1 VTFCSIDIRHIHRIL
16 GFRRPDLPSRQRTL
30 VAAMVNIAHT
40 QFPPLSYKQPHDH
53 VRRHDRAT
61 RELIGLVYKK
71 SDNSMVLQQPAARVL
86 VVEDEMMLRMRA
98 VDIVEDA
105 GFTPVEA
112 VNADDALVILE
123 SRSDIDLL
131 FTDIQMPGSMDGL
144 KLAHAVHERW
154 PSIKIILVSGQVT
167 PNEADKPVNSRF
179 FGKPLEVK
187 TMIAELQEM
196 IGQGALRIIPA
207 DLSRL
212 LATIPH
218 LETFS
223 HVAPAGSNVHTSEE
237 FLTAENDSLRLLL
250 EQAGI
255 DAQVLLA
262 QAGIDAKEREAA
274 DKLQKLILEE
284 LHHRIKNTLA
294 TVSAI
299 ASQSL
304 QTATSIEDGQHAI
317 EGRLVALG
325 RAHDLLLQARWANA
339 DLANTIRGAIEPYD
353 SEAGG
358 RFSISGPDIKVTS
371 GAVIALAM
379 TLNELCTNTTKFG
392 ALSVP
397 VGSIDIAW
405 KIDEGK
411 QRLQLTWTEKGGPS
425 VHAPSRQSFGTRL
438 IGSLGQ
444 QLKGEVQLAYETKG
458 FVFTMDVPMTSL
470 VAPA

>member
-1 VTFCSIDIRHIHRIL
+1 MAAS
-16 GFRRPDLPSRQRTL
+16 PS
-30 VAAMVNIAHT
+30 AA
-40 QFPPLSYKQPHDH
+40 LRS
-53 VRRHDRAT
+53 
-61 RELIGLVYKK
+61 
-71 SDNSMVLQQPAARVL
+71 VL

-105 GFTPVEA
+105 GFTAIEA
-112 VNADDALVILE
+112 VNADDALAILE
-123 SRSDIDLL
+123 SRPDIELL

-144 KLAHAVHERW
+144 RLAHDVHDRW
-154 PSIKIILVSGQVT
+154 PLIKIILVSGQLKLT
-167 PNEADKPVNSRF
+167 ESDKPADSRF
-179 FGKPLEVK
+179 FGKPLDVK
-187 TMIAELQEM
+187 QMIEEM
-196 IGQGALRIIPA
+196 QDMMGKGALKIVPGDIAALISKVPHPKA
-207 DLSRL
+207 N
-212 LATIPH
+212 ATP
-218 LETFS
+218 
-223 HVAPAGSNVHTSEE
+223 VRPGPAGSTQE

-255 DAQVLLA
+255 DAEVLLA

-304 QTATSIEDGQHAI
+304 RTATSIEHGQHAI

-339 DLANTIRGAIEPYD
+339 SLDQTIHGATEPYVTIG
-353 SEAGG
+353 SG
-358 RFSISGPDIKVTS
+358 RISIEGPDIRITS

-397 VGSIDIAW
+397 AGRIEIVW
-405 KIDEGK
+405 KIDEAR
-411 QRLQLTWTEKGGPS
+411 QRLHLTWSEKNGPT

-438 IGSLGQ
+438 IGTLGQ
-444 QLKGEVQLAYETKG
+444 QLKGEVHLAYDATG
-458 FVFTMDVPMTSL
+458 FAYVLDVPMASL